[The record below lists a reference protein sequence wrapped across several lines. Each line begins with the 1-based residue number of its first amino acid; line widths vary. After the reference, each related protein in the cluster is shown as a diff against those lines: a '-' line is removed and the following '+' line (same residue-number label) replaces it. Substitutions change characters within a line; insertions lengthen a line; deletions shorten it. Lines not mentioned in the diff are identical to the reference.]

1 MKFYSKLALCR
12 YENRNILEVV
22 VHISTSY
29 FVIFLQLFITGRTNK
44 LQEQKKI
51 ELKTRVKS
59 TWVDLENQTILNIKH
74 NYTSSK

>member
-44 LQEQKKI
+44 KQEQKKI